1 MESVCP
7 LGSADLAAGCV
18 TWDRAGRRDG
28 QQSRQPGETPAVK
41 RSTTGAK
48 WIVRLF
54 PLYNFSMK
62 ILLPFDIQSS
72 KISVYD
78 AGQ

>member
-18 TWDRAGRRDG
+18 TWDRAGWRDG
-28 QQSRQPGETPAVK
+28 PVQAARGRPAVK

-72 KISVYD
+72 KKCLL
-78 AGQ
+78 

>member
-18 TWDRAGRRDG
+18 TWDRAGTG
-28 QQSRQPGETPAVK
+28 EMVQSRQPGERLAVK

-48 WIVRLF
+48 WIVGLF

-62 ILLPFDIQSS
+62 ILLPFDIH
-72 KISVYD
+72 SVCLL
-78 AGQ
+78 